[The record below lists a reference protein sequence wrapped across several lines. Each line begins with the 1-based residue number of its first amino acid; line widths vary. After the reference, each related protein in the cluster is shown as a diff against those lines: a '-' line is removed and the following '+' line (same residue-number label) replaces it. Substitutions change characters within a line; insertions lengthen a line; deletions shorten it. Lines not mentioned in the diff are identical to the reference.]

1 MPQEINSVLR
11 DVSMGHKKNPRNG
24 LMESSKPRMEA
35 EDLLEIIHLFEEH
48 RIEVIIDGGWAVDA
62 LLGEQTRP
70 HDDLDIAMP
79 HKYVPL
85 ARQLLE
91 VRGFADVPRND
102 TRDCN
107 FVLGDDLGHLVDF
120 HTYSFD
126 EQGTL
131 VFGLP
136 YPPDSLNGNG
146 SVLGHSVRCI
156 TPEWL
161 VKFHTGYRFDE
172 NDFKDVT
179 ALCERFGIDLPNE
192 YMQEKKGK

>member
-1 MPQEINSVLR
+1 MLR
-11 DVSMGHKKNPRNG
+11 DVSLGDKKNPRNG
-24 LMESSKPRMEA
+24 LMESSKPKMEA
-35 EDLLEIIHLFEEH
+35 QDLLEIIHLFEEH
-48 RIEVIIDGGWAVDA
+48 RIEVIVDGGWAVDA

-70 HDDLDIAMP
+70 HEDLDIAMP

-91 VRGFADVPRND
+91 ARGYTDVPRND

-120 HTYSFD
+120 HTYTFS

-131 VFGLP
+131 VFGVP

-146 SVLGHSVRCI
+146 LILSHSVRCI

-161 VKFHTGYRFDE
+161 VKFHAGYAFDE
-172 NDFKDVT
+172 NDVRDVT
-179 ALCERFGIDLPNE
+179 ALCERFKFLLPKE
-192 YMQEKKGK
+192 YRLHSSCLK